1 MGGAMLGD
9 GSAQRPVGVVPQVG
23 RCWNVVA
30 LLVVIPFQN
39 IPRKKAQ
46 LTEYGQ

>member
-1 MGGAMLGD
+1 MLET
-9 GSAQRPVGVVPQVG
+9 GSAQRLVGVVPQVV

-39 IPRKKAQ
+39 IPRKKAH
-46 LTEYGQ
+46 LIECGQ